1 MKKLW
6 KTVAAMA
13 VPMMAI
19 SGEALADTSKEGIYQ
34 VSEINIL
41 PTAMAHGNSV
51 QKMFHTLIETTKK
64 EPGLIEI
71 KVTQQIGQPYNYTVI
86 EQWKDKSSLEASSA
100 TASTKEFTQGLQSLL
115 SGPVY
120 QRVFN
125 VFQ

>member
-1 MKKLW
+1 
-6 KTVAAMA
+6 MA
-13 VPMMAI
+13 
-19 SGEALADTSKEGIYQ
+19 S
-34 VSEINIL
+34 
-41 PTAMAHGNSV
+41 GNSI
-51 QKMFHTLIETTKK
+51 QKLFHKLIETTKK

-86 EQWKDKSSLEASSA
+86 EQWKDKSSLDGSSA
-100 TASTKEFTQGLQSLL
+100 TDSTKEFTQVLQPLL